1 MLGPRGEAEGRG
13 ARRYSEG
20 MPETLV
26 VAFVPGVTPGKWE
39 RVWRDRRPSGRL
51 DLAPMTQDGALAAL
65 RDGTAHMALA
75 RDVGAD
81 DEWHAIP
88 LYREQPV
95 VVAPRGSLVASLDD
109 PSPTDLEGETV
120 HPVDLAGG
128 SGSEAIEL
136 VAANVGVAI
145 MPQSVARALSR
156 KDVVARPIGG
166 VPDTGVALVWP
177 REGAHPLC
185 EVFIGIVR
193 GRTANSSR

>member
-1 MLGPRGEAEGRG
+1 
-13 ARRYSEG
+13 

-39 RVWRDRRPSGRL
+39 RIWRDRRPGGRL
-51 DLAPMTQDGALAAL
+51 ELVPMTQDAALAAL
-65 RDGTAHMALA
+65 RDGSAHMALA
-75 RDVGAD
+75 RDVTAD

-95 VVAPRGSLVASLDD
+95 VVSPRGSLVASLDD
-109 PSPTDLEGETV
+109 PVLSDLDGETV
-120 HPVDLAGG
+120 HPIDLAGG
-128 SGSEAIEL
+128 DGSSAIEL

-145 MPQSVARALSR
+145 VPQAVARALSR

-177 REGAHPLC
+177 RERAHPLH
-185 EVFIGIVR
+185 ETFIGIVR